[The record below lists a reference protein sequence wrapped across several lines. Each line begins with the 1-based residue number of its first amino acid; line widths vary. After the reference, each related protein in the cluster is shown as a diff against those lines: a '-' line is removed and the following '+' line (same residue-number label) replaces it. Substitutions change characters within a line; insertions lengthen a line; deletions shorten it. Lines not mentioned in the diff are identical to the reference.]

1 MRMDETTGQRPCLFV
16 YRIGV
21 SGEKTKGVV
30 ALVKRVGRDR
40 AGTAPDRLRGRLDG
54 DPPQQL

>member
-16 YRIGV
+16 CRIDV
-21 SGEKTKGVV
+21 FGEKMKRIV